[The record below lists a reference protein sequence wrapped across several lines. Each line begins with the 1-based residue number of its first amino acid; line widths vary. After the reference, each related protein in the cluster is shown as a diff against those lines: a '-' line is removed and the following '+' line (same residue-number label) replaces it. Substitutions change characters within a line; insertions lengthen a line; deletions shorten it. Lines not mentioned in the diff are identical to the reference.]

1 MKFFSRISI
10 SKKSSLNFRGKDFF
24 ILSKS
29 FFIFKKS
36 SSFFKKESFF
46 RPIKMRF
53 SIQEQNGKKMF
64 FHVPA
69 AAHKATR
76 LHLTTIKTIH
86 ERGGNPIYHRKFD
99 NKLFEIRKE
108 DPIKLITIEGED
120 FFSLEEIQAK
130 FNLSST
136 KFLNQVKNDKFA
148 KKIDWIS
155 PELFPGNAT
164 DTEEIDELEV
174 LREEMKSQFEKFQE
188 EMKSSQA
195 EIERLSSRVET
206 LEKEKA
212 QPEENSAKLPVP
224 TGAIFK
230 TTKLLSLAHFE
241 PKAFANFIRWG
252 IIGQLS
258 ACTPLREKYV
268 LLNTARTYL
277 PDLIEQIITN
287 HLIPEHMVTP
297 GSELA
302 KVFFERNLLL
312 SEGIRGAEGKRMT
325 RATGMIGRVRRLD
338 PETIHTVAREMMK
351 LI

>member
-1 MKFFSRISI
+1 
-10 SKKSSLNFRGKDFF
+10 
-24 ILSKS
+24 
-29 FFIFKKS
+29 
-36 SSFFKKESFF
+36 
-46 RPIKMRF
+46 MRF

-69 AAHKATR
+69 AAHKATG
-76 LHLTTIKTIH
+76 LHLTTIKTIL

-99 NKLFEIRKE
+99 SKLFEIRKE

-130 FNLSST
+130 FNLSPT

-155 PELFPGNAT
+155 PELFPGNAS

-174 LREEMKSQFEKFQE
+174 LREEMKFQFEKFQE
-188 EMKSSQA
+188 EMKSQFEKFQEKLKSSQA

-212 QPEENSAKLPVP
+212 QLKEFQPEENSAKLPVS
-224 TGAIFK
+224 TGEIFK
-230 TTKLLSLAHFE
+230 TTKLLSIAQFD

-268 LLNTARTYL
+268 LLNAARLYL

-287 HLIPEHMVTP
+287 HLIPEHMGTP

-302 KVFFERNLLL
+302 KVFL
-312 SEGIRGAEGKRMT
+312 K
-325 RATGMIGRVRRLD
+325 
-338 PETIHTVAREMMK
+338 ETCF
-351 LI
+351 

>member
-1 MKFFSRISI
+1 
-10 SKKSSLNFRGKDFF
+10 
-24 ILSKS
+24 
-29 FFIFKKS
+29 
-36 SSFFKKESFF
+36 
-46 RPIKMRF
+46 MRF

-69 AAHKATR
+69 AAHKATG
-76 LHLTTIKTIH
+76 LHLTTIKTIL

-130 FNLSST
+130 FNLSPT

-155 PELFPGNAT
+155 PELFPGNAS

-174 LREEMKSQFEKFQE
+174 LREEMKFQFEKFQE
-188 EMKSSQA
+188 EMKFQFEKFQEELRSSQA
-195 EIERLSSRVET
+195 EIARLSSRVET

-212 QPEENSAKLPVP
+212 QLKEFQPEENSAKLPVP
-224 TGAIFK
+224 TGGIFK
-230 TTKLLSLAHFE
+230 TTKVLSISQFD

-258 ACTPLREKYV
+258 ACTPLRAKYV
-268 LLNTARTYL
+268 LLNDAKTYL

-287 HLIPEHMVTP
+287 HIIPEHMGTP

-302 KVFFERNLLL
+302 KNVFERNLLL
-312 SEGIRGAEGKRMT
+312 SEGVGGAEGKRMT
-325 RATGMIGRVRRLD
+325 RAAMMIGRVRKLE
-338 PETIHTVAREMMK
+338 PETIHTVAKEMMK